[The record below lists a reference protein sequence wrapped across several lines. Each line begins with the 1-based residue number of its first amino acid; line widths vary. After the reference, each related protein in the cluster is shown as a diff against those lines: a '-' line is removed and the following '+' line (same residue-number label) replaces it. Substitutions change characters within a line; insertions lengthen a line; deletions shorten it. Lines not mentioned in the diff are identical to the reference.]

1 MQIIVADS
9 KQEILDHFSI
19 RGRVF
24 INEQNVPWEEEYDH
38 NDYTATLFNAYDDE
52 KVVGAARLYAGKIG
66 RIAVLSDYR
75 GQGIGSSLV
84 ERCEKAAVEQGFTK
98 VKLAAQLES
107 IPFYEKLGY
116 AFYGDIFLDA
126 GIPHRNMKK
135 LLETPDA

>member
-1 MQIIVADS
+1 MHIQEADS

-24 INEQNVPWEEEYDH
+24 ILEQNVPWEEEYDH
-38 NDYTATLFNAYDDE
+38 NDYTATLFNAYE
-52 KVVGAARLYAGKIG
+52 GEQVVGAARLYAGKIG
-66 RIAVLSDYR
+66 RIAVLEEHR
-75 GQGIGSSLV
+75 GQGIGRKLV
-84 ERCEKAAVEQGFTK
+84 ERCEQEALKNGLNK

-116 AFYGDIFLDA
+116 EIYGDIFLDA

-135 LLETPDA
+135 LFETPDA

>member
-1 MQIIVADS
+1 
-9 KQEILDHFSI
+9 
-19 RGRVF
+19 
-24 INEQNVPWEEEYDH
+24 
-38 NDYTATLFNAYDDE
+38 
-52 KVVGAARLYAGKIG
+52 VGAARLYAGKIG

>member
-1 MQIIVADS
+1 MQIIEADS

-38 NDYTATLFNAYDDE
+38 NDYTATLFNAYEDE

-84 ERCEKAAVEQGFTK
+84 ERCEKAAIEQGFTK

-107 IPFYEKLGY
+107 IPFYEKQGY
-116 AFYGDIFLDA
+116 TFYGDIFLDA